1 MKSNSVKD
9 DTFRKVNQ
17 SGIASSTISYRL
29 YMRQPIAWPKWLQWL
44 PCAKWQRYTWYGLSA
59 MVSGGFLQSGI
70 AIFNIYGTL
79 NPFITSR
86 YKVSDTTLTAD
97 TTIYG
102 FPIYMFSI
110 AIAMQIG
117 AWLMHKISL
126 KLQILLGTVIF
137 TSAVYLSQFAQ
148 TYTGFVLI
156 YNVMAGLGIGI
167 IFFLPIHA
175 GWSFFPH
182 VKPIIAGSQF
192 SWCSI
197 ASIMYSAV
205 TVDILQTYTQKPIKE
220 FENDSGKYY
229 SANQPQVQ
237 NFPQLLTAFSGI
249 ALVCMLAAIPFIRYN
264 YAEGAKKKN

>member
-1 MKSNSVKD
+1 
-9 DTFRKVNQ
+9 
-17 SGIASSTISYRL
+17 
-29 YMRQPIAWPKWLQWL
+29 
-44 PCAKWQRYTWYGLSA
+44 

-137 TSAVYLSQFAQ
+137 TSAVYLSQFA
-148 TYTGFVLI
+148 
-156 YNVMAGLGIGI
+156 
-167 IFFLPIHA
+167 
-175 GWSFFPH
+175 
-182 VKPIIAGSQF
+182 
-192 SWCSI
+192 
-197 ASIMYSAV
+197 
-205 TVDILQTYTQKPIKE
+205 
-220 FENDSGKYY
+220 
-229 SANQPQVQ
+229 
-237 NFPQLLTAFSGI
+237 
-249 ALVCMLAAIPFIRYN
+249 
-264 YAEGAKKKN
+264 